1 MRISLRDVHGKE
13 LDSAS
18 VTDGRDAPAEA
29 MLLLA
34 RRARLDPGDLLVVD
48 DNTASQEPDKS
59 PGAPVT
65 LTAGN
70 LQSLA
75 GRLEHRAAV
84 VASAQPLSA
93 EDLRTAARFCRHA
106 LKVGWVGKTSGAIA
120 DAKSGN
126 TGPASCRAFFAF

>member
-1 MRISLRDVHGKE
+1 MRISLRDGHGKE
-13 LDSAS
+13 LDFAS

-48 DNTASQEPDKS
+48 DDRPRQEPDKAA
-59 PGAPVT
+59 GAPVT
-65 LTAGN
+65 LTASN

-84 VASAQPLSA
+84 IASAEPLSA
-93 EDLRTAARFCRHA
+93 EDLWMAARFCRYA
-106 LKVGWVGKTSGAIA
+106 LRAGWVGKTSVAIA
-120 DAKSGN
+120 
-126 TGPASCRAFFAF
+126 